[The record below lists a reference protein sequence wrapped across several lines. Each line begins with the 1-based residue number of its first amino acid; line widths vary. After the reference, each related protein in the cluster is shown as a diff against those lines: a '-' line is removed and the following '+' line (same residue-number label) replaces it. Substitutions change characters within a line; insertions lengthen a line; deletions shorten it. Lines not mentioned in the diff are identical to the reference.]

1 VSATA
6 STRIGHYSTLT
17 RRAVQSRS
25 VLIVEHSASLALR
38 MFDASVVRRHTPRA
52 AAAMIPMHRQIAA
65 AVVTL
70 ADALAL

>member
-1 VSATA
+1 
-6 STRIGHYSTLT
+6 
-17 RRAVQSRS
+17 
-25 VLIVEHSASLALR
+25 